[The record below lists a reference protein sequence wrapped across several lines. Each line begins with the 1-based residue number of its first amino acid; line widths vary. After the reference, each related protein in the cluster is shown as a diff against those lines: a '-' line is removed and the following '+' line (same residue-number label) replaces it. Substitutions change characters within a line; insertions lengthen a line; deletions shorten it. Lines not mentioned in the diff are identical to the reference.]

1 MQLLDQT
8 FSTPAENLACDEAL
22 LDFSEENGG
31 EGFLRFWES
40 PEIFVVVGYGNKI
53 ADEVNVAH
61 CAAKKIPVLRRC
73 SGGGTVLQGPG
84 CLNYA
89 LILPIKENSPL
100 ATISGTNRFIMEKNR
115 AAIELEIRNQKLKI
129 EISICG
135 HTDLAINSQ
144 LSTLDKFSG
153 NSQRRRKNFLLFH
166 GTFLLNFN
174 FALVEEFL
182 LTPSREP
189 DYRKNREHQKFL
201 TNLNLTPEILKTV
214 LAENWHANISP
225 ENNYSIFLKKLVSEK
240 YSQEKWNNKF

>member
-8 FSTPAENLACDEAL
+8 FSTPAENLAGDEAL
-22 LDFSEENGG
+22 LDFCEENGG

-89 LILPIKENSPL
+89 LILPIQENSPL

-115 AAIELEIRNQKLKI
+115 AAIETEFTKKKAPLKI
-129 EISICG
+129 FVRG
-135 HTDLAINSQ
+135 HTDLCAGD
-144 LSTLDKFSG
+144 LKFSG

-189 DYRKNREHQKFL
+189 YYRKNREHQKFL

-240 YSQEKWNNKF
+240 YSQEKWNYKF